1 MNTLA
6 VRLLLKVPIVWMT
19 GYYSLKNAKVFH
31 FIPAGGDGN
40 FNVDLKYVSIEV
52 VATMKSTNEL
62 LNLLRTSHQN
72 NNSSSTSINPL
83 LTSPYNVSTNFR
95 HQNSNS
101 RSESKFLKNN
111 DNKRLVCLDVFE
123 MGVHWRKASFKF
135 DGLWKGFNH
144 LTDFSLNQVCS
155 K

>member
-1 MNTLA
+1 
-6 VRLLLKVPIVWMT
+6 MT

-62 LNLLRTSHQN
+62 LDLLRTSHHTK
-72 NNSSSTSINPL
+72 NSSSTSINPL
-83 LTSPYNVSTNFR
+83 STSPYKNSTNF
-95 HQNSNS
+95 QNSINNGS
-101 RSESKFLKNN
+101 SESES
-111 DNKRLVCLDVFE
+111 NK
-123 MGVHWRKASFKF
+123 SFPKPF
-135 DGLWKGFNH
+135 KSI
-144 LTDFSLNQVCS
+144 SLIIKYMAMIVNLI